1 MDELEQLRRQ
11 SMEAFAAGN
20 IQEMERIEVEI
31 ATLRM
36 GQKANQRGQQAAQD
50 FQRQSTSFPVRLGA
64 TAILESARI
73 GGDTVD

>member
-36 GQKANQRGQQAAQD
+36 AQQANQRGQQAAQD
-50 FQRQSTSFPVRLGA
+50 FQRLSL
-64 TAILESARI
+64 IHI
-73 GGDTVD
+73 